1 MGEGKCYL
9 GSLLIEELIAHDM
22 CWAISL
28 FEDVTSGRFFMF
40 HAPMDGPTAMPI
52 WIALTGLSRFIRD
65 GGGAWVWNGTE
76 TGCGD
81 MGEIGMEETG
91 IDLIIFPCIIILS
104 RIKTIKKL
112 GSSLL

>member
-65 GGGAWVWNGTE
+65 VGGMGLEWNRDRLRGYGGNWNG
-76 TGCGD
+76 GNGD
-81 MGEIGMEETG
+81 RFDHI
-91 IDLIIFPCIIILS
+91 
-104 RIKTIKKL
+104 
-112 GSSLL
+112 SLYNYTLKNKNN